1 MYKLA
6 VLVSGS
12 GSNLQA
18 LIDSKLT
25 GTIVGV
31 ISNKADAYA
40 LERAKQAKIPTAVIQ
55 HQDFD
60 SREAFDEAIH
70 QQLNAWNVDYVILAG
85 FMRVLTAG
93 FIQKWPGR
101 ILNIHPSILPAYKGL
116 NTHQRVLNTG
126 ERWHGC
132 TVHFVIPELD
142 SGMPLAQ
149 GVLEVSHHDTVE
161 TLQKRV
167 HQLEHLIYSQVI
179 EWLCLGILQ
188 YQHDELV
195 LYHQIPLH
203 SPIQFTNIPA
213 LSSCHA

>member
-18 LIDSKLT
+18 LIDAKLS

-31 ISNKADAYA
+31 ISNNPDAYA
-40 LERAKQAKIPTAVIQ
+40 IERAKQVKIPTKVIN
-55 HQDFD
+55 HRDFD
-60 SREAFDEAIH
+60 SREAFEDKIH
-70 QQLNAWNVDYVILAG
+70 QQLNDWNVDFVILAG
-85 FMRVLTAG
+85 FMRVLTVG
-93 FIQKWPGR
+93 FVQKWAGR

-116 NTHQRVLNTG
+116 NTHQRVLDTG
-126 ERWHGC
+126 DRWHGC
-132 TVHFVIPELD
+132 TVHFVTTELD
-142 SGMPLAQ
+142 SGFPLAQ
-149 GVLEVSHHDTVE
+149 GVLQVSHHDTAE

-167 HQLEHLIYSQVI
+167 HELEHLIYPQVV
-179 EWLCLGILQ
+179 EWLCMGILQ

-203 SPIQFTNIPA
+203 RPIQFTQI
-213 LSSCHA
+213 

>member
-18 LIDSKLT
+18 LIDAKLS

-31 ISNKADAYA
+31 ISNNPDAYA
-40 LERAKQAKIPTAVIQ
+40 IERAKQVKIPTKVIN
-55 HQDFD
+55 HRDFD
-60 SREAFDEAIH
+60 SREAFEDKIH
-70 QQLNAWNVDYVILAG
+70 QQLNDWNVDFVILAG
-85 FMRVLTAG
+85 FMRVLTVG
-93 FIQKWPGR
+93 FVQKWAGR

-116 NTHQRVLNTG
+116 NTHQRVLDTG
-126 ERWHGC
+126 DRWHGC
-132 TVHFVIPELD
+132 TVHFVTAELD
-142 SGMPLAQ
+142 SGFPLAQ
-149 GVLEVSHHDTVE
+149 GVLQVSHHDTAE

-167 HQLEHLIYSQVI
+167 HELEHLIYPQVV
-179 EWLCLGILQ
+179 EWLCMGILQ

-203 SPIQFTNIPA
+203 QPIQFTQI
-213 LSSCHA
+213 

>member
-167 HQLEHLIYSQVI
+167 HRLEHIIYPQVI

-203 SPIQFTNIPA
+203 SPIQFTDIASLNK
-213 LSSCHA
+213 